1 MKHTGK
7 LLSGIFV
14 AAGLMPAVALAA
26 CPPPDA
32 LKIEKFERSFRQE
45 KTVSGLDK
53 PLRSEGEVSVREDE
67 IIWHME
73 KPFDVKTV
81 MNASGITQSVDGGA
95 PVAVGPESANIA
107 GGIAKSMAS
116 IMRGEWS
123 ALARIFAIDK
133 GAAQGDGDWSVALV
147 PHDARLAA
155 LMGKIVVHGCTDV
168 SRVDIARPDG
178 DSESIS
184 FGPVKP

>member
-1 MKHTGK
+1 MRHTGK
-7 LLSGIFV
+7 LLSGIVV
-14 AAGLMPAVALAA
+14 AMSLLSVTAFAA

-32 LKIEKFERSFRQE
+32 LKISKFERSFVQV
-45 KTVSGLDK
+45 KKVSGLDK
-53 PLRSEGEVSVREDE
+53 PLRSEGEMSVSEDE
-67 IIWHME
+67 IVWHMQR
-73 KPFDVKTV
+73 PFDVKTV
-81 MNASGITQSVDGGA
+81 MNASGITQSVDDGA
-95 PVAVGPESANIA
+95 PVPVGPESSNIA

-123 ALARIFAIDK
+123 ALAQIFAIDK
-133 GAAQGDGDWSVALV
+133 GTAQGEGDWSVSLV
-147 PHDARLAA
+147 PHDDRLSA

-168 SRVDIARPDG
+168 SHVDIVRPDG